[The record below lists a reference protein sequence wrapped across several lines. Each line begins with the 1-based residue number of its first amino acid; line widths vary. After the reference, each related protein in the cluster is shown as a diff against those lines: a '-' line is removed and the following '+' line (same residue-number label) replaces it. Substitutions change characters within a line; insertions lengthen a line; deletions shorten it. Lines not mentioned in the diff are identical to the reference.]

1 MLESNCMIE
10 CEFDSKVFAERLKDL
25 RRQFKI
31 GQNELAS
38 KLQLSNASISYW
50 ENGKQEPTAS
60 ALFKLAKFFGV
71 TIDYLLGLEQ

>member
-1 MLESNCMIE
+1 MLEYNCMRDF
-10 CEFDSKVFAERLKDL
+10 EFDSKIFAERLKDL

-50 ENGKQEPTAS
+50 ENCKQEPTAS
-60 ALFKLAKFFGV
+60 ALYKLAKFFGV
-71 TIDYLLGLEQ
+71 TTDYLLGLEQ

>member
-1 MLESNCMIE
+1 MLEYKCMRE
-10 CEFDSKVFAERLKDL
+10 YVFDVNIFADRLKDL

-50 ENGKQEPTAS
+50 ENGKQEPSAS
-60 ALFKLAKFFGV
+60 ALYKLAVFFGV
-71 TIDYLLGLEQ
+71 SVDYLLGLEN